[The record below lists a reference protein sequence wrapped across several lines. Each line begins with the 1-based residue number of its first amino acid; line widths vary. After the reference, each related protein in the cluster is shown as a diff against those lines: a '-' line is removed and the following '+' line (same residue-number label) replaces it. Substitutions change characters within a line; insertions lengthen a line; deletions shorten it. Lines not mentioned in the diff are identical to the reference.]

1 MRTMENNPI
10 FHRESKQN
18 ADVHQLT
25 PKDFTILQL
34 ALSDAVDHQVHIL
47 DTLTTARA
55 MSRFSDSIRERNELL
70 NDYRR
75 LGERLKEATIQSGR
89 SCEHRGRPSSNRLCS
104 NECYS
109 AHYAG
114 TEK

>member
-1 MRTMENNPI
+1 ME
-10 FHRESKQN
+10 
-18 ADVHQLT
+18 LT
-25 PKDFTILQL
+25 PKDFTILWL

-47 DTLTTARA
+47 DTLTTARG
-55 MSRFSDSIRERNELL
+55 MSGFRESIREHNALL
-70 NDYRR
+70 EDYRR
-75 LGERLKEATIQSGR
+75 LGERLKEAAGSSGR
-89 SCEHRGRPSSNRLCS
+89 SCEQCGRPSSSRLCS